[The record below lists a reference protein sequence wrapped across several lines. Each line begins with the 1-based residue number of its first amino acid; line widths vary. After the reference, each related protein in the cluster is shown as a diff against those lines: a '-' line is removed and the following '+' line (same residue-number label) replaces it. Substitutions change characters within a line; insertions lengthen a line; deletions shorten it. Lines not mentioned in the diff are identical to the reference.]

1 MLRRTKCASRPKGV
15 FEMVNVLCCSGYDP
29 TGGAGIQA
37 DIEAVA
43 AQGAH
48 ALPLITALTVQDT
61 NNVSRVQA
69 VDAALLA
76 EQLHVLLAD
85 CRIAAIKIGLLGGA
99 EQLPVLAALLK
110 RSPVPVVLDPILRAG
125 GGAELTAQAFA
136 ARVQAELFPLCTL
149 LTPNAAEARRW
160 SGETD
165 LDAAAKALL
174 STGAR
179 HVLITGGD
187 EPGPTAAIH
196 WYSAGQAVRVFEQPR
211 LPGSFHGA
219 GCTLA
224 ASIAARLGVGESMEG
239 ALQGAQQYVHQTL
252 LHARAVGQGRLVP
265 RRILE
270 ARAQ

>member
-1 MLRRTKCASRPKGV
+1 
-15 FEMVNVLCCSGYDP
+15 MVNVLCCSGFDP

-61 NNVSRVQA
+61 RNVARVVA

-76 EQLHVLLAD
+76 EQWQALWRD
-85 CRIAAIKIGLLGGA
+85 CRIAAIKVGLLGDA
-99 EQLPVLAALLK
+99 AQLSLLAGLIKQAA
-110 RSPVPVVLDPILRAG
+110 VPVVLDPILRAG
-125 GGAELTAQAFA
+125 GGAELSTAAFA
-136 ARVQAELFPLCTL
+136 EQVRAQLFPLCAL

-160 SGETD
+160 TCETD
-165 LDAAAKALL
+165 LDAAAQQLL
-174 STGAR
+174 ATGAKQ
-179 HVLITGGD
+179 VLITGGD
-187 EPGPTAAIH
+187 EPGSVTQNR
-196 WYSAGQAVRVFEQPR
+196 WYVPGQTVRVFEQPR

-224 ASIAARLGVGESMEG
+224 SAIAARLALGEGMED

-252 LHARAVGQGRLVP
+252 RHATAVGQGRWVP
-265 RRILE
+265 RRILP
-270 ARAQ
+270 AR